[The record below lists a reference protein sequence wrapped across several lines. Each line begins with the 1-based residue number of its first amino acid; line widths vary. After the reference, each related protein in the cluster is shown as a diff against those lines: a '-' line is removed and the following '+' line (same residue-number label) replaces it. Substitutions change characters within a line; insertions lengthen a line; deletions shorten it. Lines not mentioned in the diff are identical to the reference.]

1 MRRFIR
7 AIALAV
13 TSAVLFAPTVL
24 RAEEAAPTPTP
35 VPPLIE
41 RVGLV
46 VPEVEALQ
54 RIRFRPFL
62 PGHPVEVALLA
73 PFHTEGISEN
83 PNSYGIAFAYV
94 SKGHTFVMRQW
105 PKAGGSLATFSPLHG
120 ESACTNAYLVDGAV
134 RDVRGVGWETSR
146 YVFTLLPDDKKLA
159 GDRGR
164 ALKAEWHRLALR
176 GACR

>member
-1 MRRFIR
+1 MRRLTR

-13 TSAVLFAPTVL
+13 TSALLLVPAAL
-24 RAEEAAPTPTP
+24 RAEDAAPTPTP
-35 VPPLIE
+35 IPPLIE

-46 VPEVEALQ
+46 VPEVEAMQ

-62 PGHPVEVALLA
+62 PGHPIEVALLA
-73 PFHTEGISEN
+73 PFHTEGISDN
-83 PNSYGIAFAYV
+83 PASYGIAFAYV
-94 SKGHTFVMRQW
+94 SKGHTFVLRQW
-105 PKAGGSLATFSPLHG
+105 PKAGGSLATFSPLPI
-120 ESACTNAYLVDGAV
+120 EPECKNAYLVDGAV

-146 YVFTLLPDDKKLA
+146 YVFTLLPDDKKVA

>member
-1 MRRFIR
+1 MRRLFR

-13 TSAVLFAPTVL
+13 TSAVLFAPAAL
-24 RAEEAAPTPTP
+24 RAEDAAPTPTP
-35 VPPLIE
+35 IPPLIE
-41 RVGLV
+41 RSGLV
-46 VPEVEALQ
+46 VPEVEALR
-54 RIRFRPFL
+54 RIRFRPFM

-73 PFHTEGISEN
+73 PFHTEGLSDN
-83 PNSYGIAFAYV
+83 PASYGIALAYV

-105 PKAGGSLATFSPLHG
+105 PKAGGSLATFSPLTG
-120 ESACTNAYLVDGAV
+120 EPACKNSFLIDGAV
-134 RDVRGVGWETSR
+134 RDVRGIGWETNR
-146 YVFTLLPDDKKLA
+146 YVFTLQPDDTKLA